1 MHKILKLSLLSLLS
15 TVLAI
20 AAVIAINTIG
30 DHQMGLFSGKRP
42 TDLGYTNSK
51 FKPMPRSP
59 NAVSSTTAKDDKH
72 YIEPLKFDG
81 TAEVAWKRLNE
92 IVSGQKGVTVVSTN
106 AGYTYA
112 EFKTP
117 LMGYI
122 DDVEFAL
129 DTNAS
134 VIHVRS
140 ASRLGESDLGLNRK
154 RVEAIRTA
162 FGQK

>member
-1 MHKILKLSLLSLLS
+1 MSKILKISLLSLLSLLV
-15 TVLAI
+15 TI
-20 AAVIAINTIG
+20 AAVIAINAIG

-42 TDLGYTNSK
+42 ADLGYNNGK
-51 FKPMPRSP
+51 FKPMPSSP
-59 NAVSSTTAKDDKH
+59 NAVSSTIAMEDKH
-72 YIEPLKFDG
+72 YIAPLKFDG
-81 TAEVAWKRLNE
+81 VADVAWKRLNE
-92 IVSGQKGVTVVSTN
+92 IVAQQKGATVITRN

-129 DTNAS
+129 DANAL

-154 RVEAIRTA
+154 RVEAIRSA
-162 FGQK
+162 LDKR

>member
-1 MHKILKLSLLSLLS
+1 MRKILKISLLSLLS
-15 TVLAI
+15 TILAI

-42 TDLGYTNSK
+42 TDLGYTNGK
-51 FKPMPRSP
+51 FKPTPSSP

-81 TAEVAWKRLNE
+81 AAEVAWKRLND
-92 IVSGQKGVTVVSTN
+92 IITAQKGATVVSTN

-129 DTNAS
+129 DTSATA
-134 VIHVRS
+134 IQVRS

-154 RVEAIRTA
+154 RVEAIRAA
-162 FGQK
+162 FDKK

>member
-1 MHKILKLSLLSLLS
+1 
-15 TVLAI
+15 
-20 AAVIAINTIG
+20 
-30 DHQMGLFSGKRP
+30 MGLFSGKRP
-42 TDLGYTNSK
+42 TDLGYTNGK

-81 TAEVAWKRLNE
+81 AAEVAWTRLNE
-92 IVSGQKGVTVVSTN
+92 IVSGQKGATVVSTN

-129 DTNAS
+129 DAGAS

>member
-1 MHKILKLSLLSLLS
+1 MNKILKVSLLITLS
-15 TVLAI
+15 TILAI
-20 AAVIAINTIG
+20 AAVIAINAIG
-30 DHQMGLFSGKRP
+30 DHHKGRFSGKRP
-42 TDLGYTNSK
+42 TDLGYTNGK

-81 TAEVAWKRLNE
+81 SADVAWKRLNE
-92 IVSGQKGVTVVSTN
+92 IVSGQKGATVVSTN

-129 DTNAS
+129 DAGAS

>member
-1 MHKILKLSLLSLLS
+1 
-15 TVLAI
+15 
-20 AAVIAINTIG
+20 
-30 DHQMGLFSGKRP
+30 MGLFSGKRP
-42 TDLGYTNSK
+42 TDLGYTNGK
-51 FKPMPRSP
+51 FKPTPKSP

-81 TAEVAWKRLNE
+81 SADVAWKRLNE
-92 IVSGQKGVTVVSTN
+92 IVSGQKGATVVSTN

-129 DTNAS
+129 DAGAS

>member
-1 MHKILKLSLLSLLS
+1 MNKILKVSLLS
-15 TVLAI
+15 TLSTILAI
-20 AAVIAINTIG
+20 AAVIAVNAIG

-42 TDLGYTNSK
+42 TDLGYNNGK
-51 FKPMPRSP
+51 FKPMPSTP
-59 NAVSSTTAKDDKH
+59 NAVSSTTTKDDKH
-72 YIEPLKFDG
+72 YIEPLKFEGSADG
-81 TAEVAWKRLNE
+81 AWKRLTD
-92 IVSGQKGVTVVSTN
+92 IVTAQKGVTVVSTN

-140 ASRLGESDLGLNRK
+140 ASRLGRSDLGLNRK
-154 RVEAIRTA
+154 RVEEIRAAMGT
-162 FGQK
+162 K